1 MFTTWAMF
9 RLLKVSD
16 VIEGLVLERQQK
28 LQEEASVKTSIETE
42 VDKPQESQG
51 TYPVLQDE
59 IEGEYPGS
67 PNPLM
72 ARRPL
77 SGKAK
82 LELGSE
88 SDVQTGQ
95 YDSSMVAQLDII
107 IDKSTNLGENNSQ
120 QEFLLK
126 RFQDF
131 PELLGYKNYRCYE
144 MVTIFINSMVN
155 LVFNLTNLTYV
166 FKLLVVMFPMP
177 MIVIK
182 LSTFAIY
189 AVVIVLVIE
198 PEKLRWMTTITMTTF
213 MTISKHDRSILI
225 PSLVFLLR
233 FCGARHEQ
241 GETTRDSLG
250 DELGQRWQL
259 PWRLHLR
266 L

>member
-1 MFTTWAMF
+1 M
-9 RLLKVSD
+9 D
-16 VIEGLVLERQQK
+16 VGREDR
-28 LQEEASVKTSIETE
+28 
-42 VDKPQESQG
+42 DK
-51 TYPVLQDE
+51 
-59 IEGEYPGS
+59 
-67 PNPLM
+67 
-72 ARRPL
+72 
-77 SGKAK
+77 
-82 LELGSE
+82 
-88 SDVQTGQ
+88 
-95 YDSSMVAQLDII
+95 
-107 IDKSTNLGENNSQ
+107 
-120 QEFLLK
+120 EFIVK

-131 PELLGYKNYRCYE
+131 PEILGYHNYRCYE